1 MNFPLYIAKRY
12 LFSKSSNNAINIMTL
27 IASGGV
33 IIASAALF
41 IVLSVFAG
49 LKDFSLQFSSFVD
62 PDLKLMPTEGK
73 SFQWTENDKATL
85 LKIEGIADYSEIVE
99 ERIIIKSENKNLLAT
114 LKGVDE
120 NYLNVTNIDTMV
132 TKGNW
137 FSPNTNEVVSGWGIS
152 NNLSFGILDYLT
164 PLSLYVPKVGKG
176 QASSPKGYY
185 NSVYVTNVGLFD
197 LNNEELN
204 NNYIFSDIKL
214 AKQLLSY
221 NDGQLSALELK
232 LTPEA
237 NEADIKTQLVTSFGN
252 KFYIKNRA
260 ELNDALFK
268 MLNTENLAIYLIF
281 TLVIIIALFN
291 VIGAIIM
298 MILDK
303 KKSLN
308 TLFNLGTEPKTI
320 KSIFF
325 WQGSLMTIVSG
336 IIGVS
341 IGLLV
346 VFLQQTFSL
355 VMLVPEIDMPYPVR
369 LNFLNVLVVL
379 ATIFALG
386 IVASRIASQRITKQL
401 IQS

>member
-1 MNFPLYIAKRY
+1 VNFPLYIAKRY

-49 LKDFSLQFSSFVD
+49 LKDFSLQYSSFVD
-62 PDLKLMPTEGK
+62 PDLKLIPSAGK
-73 SFQWTENDKATL
+73 SFQWEENDKATL
-85 LKIEGIADYSEIVE
+85 LKIEGIASYSEIIE
-99 ERIIIKSENKNLLAT
+99 ERIFIKSNNKNLVAT
-114 LKGVDE
+114 LKGVDA
-120 NYLNVTNIDTMV
+120 NYRKVTSIDSMV

-137 FSPNTNEVVSGWGIS
+137 ITPGSNDVVSGWGIS
-152 NNLSFGILDYLT
+152 NNLSFGIINYLK
-164 PLSLYVPKVGKG
+164 PLSLYVPKIGVG
-176 QASSPKGYY
+176 QASTPKGYY
-185 NSVYVTNVGLFD
+185 NSVFVNNVGLFEINEQM
-197 LNNEELN
+197 NNE
-204 NNYIFSDIKL
+204 YIFSDIEL
-214 AKQLLSY
+214 AKRLLSY
-221 NDGQLSALELK
+221 SDQQLSAIEIKLNPNTNESDIRAELE
-232 LTPEA
+232 
-237 NEADIKTQLVTSFGN
+237 TSFGN
-252 KFYIKNRA
+252 KFIIKNRA

-308 TLFNLGTEPKTI
+308 TLYHLGTETKAI

-325 WQGSLMTIVSG
+325 LQGSLMTVVSG
-336 IIGVS
+336 LIGVT

-346 VFLQQTFSL
+346 VFLQQNFEF
-355 VMLVPEIDMPYPVR
+355 VMLTPDLAYPVR
-369 LNFLNVLVVL
+369 LNFFNVIVVL
-379 ATIFALG
+379 ITIFALG
-386 IVASRIASQRITKQL
+386 IVASKIASQRITPSL
-401 IQS
+401 IKS

>member
-1 MNFPLYIAKRY
+1 
-12 LFSKSSNNAINIMTL
+12 MTG

-49 LKDFSLQFSSFVD
+49 LKDYSLEFSSFVD
-62 PDLKLMPTEGK
+62 PDLKLIPSEGK
-73 SFQWTENDKATL
+73 SFLFSEEDISQLNAVN
-85 LKIEGIADYSEIVE
+85 GIASYSKIIE
-99 ERIIIKSENKNLLAT
+99 ERIIIKTENKNLLAT
-114 LKGVDE
+114 LKGVDS
-120 NYLNVTNIDTMV
+120 NFLKVTNIDSMISR
-132 TKGNW
+132 GNW
-137 FSPNTNEVVSGWGIS
+137 ISNESNEVVAGSGIAY
-152 NNLSFGILDYLT
+152 NLSFGVLDYLK
-164 PLSLYVPKVGKG
+164 PLSIYVPKPGKG
-176 QASSPKGYY
+176 QISSLKGAY
-185 NSVYVTNVGLFD
+185 NSAYVQNVGLF
-197 LNNEELN
+197 NINEELN
-204 NNYIFSDIKL
+204 NEYVFADINL
-214 AKQLLSY
+214 AKSLLSY
-221 NDGQLSALELK
+221 KTNQLSALELK
-232 LTPEA
+232 LKPEIDESEIRTTLESIFP
-237 NEADIKTQLVTSFGN
+237 NRFI
-252 KFYIKNRA
+252 IKNR
-260 ELNDALFK
+260 EQLNDALFK

-341 IGLLV
+341 IGLLI
-346 VFLQQTFSL
+346 VFLQQTFDL
-355 VMLVPEIDMPYPVR
+355 VMLTPELPYPVR
-369 LNFLNVLVVL
+369 LHFINVLIVL

-386 IVASRIASQRITKQL
+386 IIASRIASQRITKKL

>member
-1 MNFPLYIAKRY
+1 
-12 LFSKSSNNAINIMTL
+12 MTL

-33 IIASAALF
+33 IIASSALF

-49 LKDFSLQFSSFVD
+49 LKDYSLNFSSFVD
-62 PDLKLMPTEGK
+62 PDLKLLPSEGK
-73 SFQWTENDKATL
+73 SFQWTAHDSTTL
-85 LKIEGIADYSEIVE
+85 LKIEGIANHSEIIE
-99 ERIIIKSENKNLLAT
+99 ERIFIRSENKNLVAT

-137 FSPNTNEVVSGWGIS
+137 ITPKSNEVVSGWGIS
-152 NNLSFGILDYLT
+152 NNLSFGIINYLK

-176 QASSPKGYY
+176 QSSSPKGYY
-185 NSVYVTNVGLFD
+185 NSVYVNNVGLFEI
-197 LNNEELN
+197 NEKLN
-204 NNYIFSDIKL
+204 NNYIFSDIEL
-214 AKQLLSY
+214 AKYLLSY
-221 NDGQLSALELK
+221 NDTQLSALELK
-232 LTPEA
+232 LTPDA
-237 NEADIKTQLVTSFGN
+237 NEDDVRKQLETTFGN
-252 KFYIKNRA
+252 KFNIKNRA
-260 ELNDALFK
+260 QLNDALFK

-298 MILDK
+298 MILDR

-308 TLFNLGTEPKTI
+308 TLFNLGTETKAI

-325 WQGSLMTIVSG
+325 LQGSLMTIVSG
-336 IIGVS
+336 LIGVS

-346 VFLQQTFSL
+346 VFLQQNFEF
-355 VMLVPEIDMPYPVR
+355 VMLTPDLAYPVR
-369 LNFLNVLVVL
+369 IHFSNVLIVL

-386 IVASRIASQRITKQL
+386 ILASKIASQRITPGL
-401 IQS
+401 IKS

>member
-33 IIASAALF
+33 IIASAALL

-49 LKDFSLQFSSFVD
+49 LKDFSLQYSSFVD
-62 PDLKLMPTEGK
+62 PDLKLIPTEGK
-73 SFQWTENDKATL
+73 SFQWTEKDKASL
-85 LKIEGIADYSEIVE
+85 IKIDGIDSYSKIVE
-99 ERIIIKSENKNLLAT
+99 ERIFIKSDNKNLVAT

-120 NYLNVTNIDTMV
+120 NYLKVTNIDSMV

-137 FSPNTNEVVSGWGIS
+137 ITPGTNDVVSGWGIS
-152 NNLSFGILDYLT
+152 NNLSFGILDYLQ
-164 PLSLYVPKVGKG
+164 PLSLYVPKVGVG
-176 QASSPKGYY
+176 QASTPQGYY
-185 NSVYVTNVGLFD
+185 NSVYVTNVGLFEI
-197 LNNEELN
+197 NEELN
-204 NNYIFSDIKL
+204 NKYMFADIEL
-214 AKQLLSY
+214 ARQLL
-221 NDGQLSALELK
+221 NFADNQLSAVELK
-232 LTPEA
+232 LNNDSDE
-237 NEADIKTQLVTSFGN
+237 DHIRSQLKATFGD
-252 KFYIKNRA
+252 KFIIKNRA

-308 TLFNLGTEPKTI
+308 TLFHLGTETKAI

-325 WQGSLMTIVSG
+325 LQGSLMTIVSG
-336 IIGVS
+336 IIGVV
-341 IGLLV
+341 IGIIV
-346 VFLQQTFSL
+346 VFVQQTFEL
-355 VMLVPEIDMPYPVR
+355 VMLTPDLAYPVR
-369 LNFLNVLVVL
+369 LNFFNVILVLV
-379 ATIFALG
+379 TIFAFG
-386 IVASRIASQRITKQL
+386 IMASKIASQRITPSL
-401 IQS
+401 IKS

>member
-1 MNFPLYIAKRY
+1 
-12 LFSKSSNNAINIMTL
+12 MTL

-62 PDLKLMPTEGK
+62 PDLKLFPVEGK
-73 SFQWTENDKATL
+73 SFKWSKEDAFNLSQIKG
-85 LKIEGIADYSEIVE
+85 IEAYSEIIE

-114 LKGVDE
+114 LKGVDP
-120 NYLNVTNIDTMV
+120 NYLLVTDIDSMV
-132 TKGNW
+132 SRGNW
-137 FSPNTNEVVSGWGIS
+137 LSYGSNDVVSGWGIS
-152 NNLSFGILDYLT
+152 NKLSFGIFDYLK
-164 PLSLYVPKVGKG
+164 PLSLYVPKPGKG
-176 QASSPKGYY
+176 QMSSLKGAY
-185 NSVYVTNVGLFD
+185 NSVYVNNVGLFD
-197 LNNEELN
+197 INEQLNNE
-204 NNYIFSDIKL
+204 YVFADIEL
-214 AKQLLSY
+214 AKSLLNY
-221 NDGQLSALELK
+221 NNSQISALELR
-232 LTPEA
+232 LDSQT
-237 NEADIKTQLVTSFGN
+237 NESEVRSEITNTFKNRF
-252 KFYIKNRA
+252 KIKNRA

-308 TLFNLGTEPKTI
+308 TLFNLGTETKTI

-325 WQGSLMTIVSG
+325 LQGSLMTVMSG
-336 IIGVS
+336 LIGVS
-341 IGLLV
+341 IGLLIV
-346 VFLQQTFSL
+346 ILQQSFEMI
-355 VMLVPEIDMPYPVR
+355 MLTPELPYPVR
-369 LNFLNVLVVL
+369 LNFFNVLIVL

-386 IVASRIASQRITKQL
+386 IIASRIASQRITKGL

>member
-1 MNFPLYIAKRY
+1 VNFPLYIAKRY

-49 LKDFSLQFSSFVD
+49 LKDYSLAFSSFVD
-62 PDLKLMPTEGK
+62 PDFKLIPTEGK
-73 SFQWTENDKATL
+73 SFLFSKEDITKLNSID
-85 LKIEGIADYSEIVE
+85 GIASYSKIIE
-99 ERIIIKSENKNLLAT
+99 ERIIIKTENKNLLAT
-114 LKGVDE
+114 LKGVDS
-120 NYLNVTNIDTMV
+120 NFLKVTNVDSMV

-137 FSPNTNEVVSGWGIS
+137 ITPSSNDVVSGAGIS
-152 NNLSFGILDYLT
+152 YNLSFGVFNYLQ
-164 PLSLYVPKVGKG
+164 PLSIYVPKPGKG
-176 QASSPKGYY
+176 QASTPKGYY
-185 NSVYVTNVGLFD
+185 NSAYVNNVGIF
-197 LNNEELN
+197 NVNPELN
-204 NNYIFSDIKL
+204 DEYIFSDIRL
-214 AKQLLSY
+214 AKSLLNY
-221 NDGQLSALELK
+221 KENQVSALELK
-232 LTPEA
+232 LVSNA
-237 NEADIKTQLVTSFGN
+237 NESDTRAQLESTFPN
-252 KFYIKNRA
+252 RFIIKNR
-260 ELNDALFK
+260 EQLNDALFK

-341 IGLLV
+341 IGLIV
-346 VFLQQTFSL
+346 VFMQQSFEL
-355 VMLVPEIDMPYPVR
+355 IMLTPELAYPVR
-369 LNFLNVLVVL
+369 LNFMNVFIVLV
-379 ATIFALG
+379 TIFALG
-386 IVASRIASQRITKQL
+386 IIASRIASQRITKQL
-401 IQS
+401 IRS

>member
-33 IIASAALF
+33 VIASAALL

-49 LKDFSLQFSSFVD
+49 LKNYSLQFSSFVD
-62 PDLKLMPTEGK
+62 PDLKLLPIEGK
-73 SFQWTENDKATL
+73 SFLFSETDISKLNNID
-85 LKIEGIADYSEIVE
+85 GIASYSKIIE

-114 LKGVDE
+114 LKGVDS
-120 NYLNVTNIDTMV
+120 NYLKV
-132 TKGNW
+132 TKIDSMLSQGSWITSN
-137 FSPNTNEVVSGWGIS
+137 SNDVVAGSGIS
-152 NNLSFGILDYLT
+152 YNLSFGVLDYLK
-164 PLSLYVPKVGKG
+164 PLSIYVPKPGKG

-185 NSVYVTNVGLFD
+185 NSAFVNNVGLF
-197 LNNEELN
+197 NINEELN
-204 NNYIFSDIKL
+204 NEYIFSDINL
-214 AKQLLSY
+214 AKSLLNYSD
-221 NDGQLSALELK
+221 NQLSALELNIN
-232 LTPEA
+232 PI
-237 NEADIKTQLVTSFGN
+237 NEESEIREQLQLAFPN
-252 KFYIKNRA
+252 RFIIKNRA

-308 TLFNLGTEPKTI
+308 TLFNLGTEPKSI

-336 IIGVS
+336 IIGVT
-341 IGLLV
+341 IGVITVL
-346 VFLQQTFSL
+346 LQQSFEL
-355 VMLVPEIDMPYPVR
+355 VMLTPELSYPVK
-369 LNFLNVLVVL
+369 LSVLNVFIVL

-386 IVASRIASQRITKQL
+386 IIASRIASQRITKQL

>member
-1 MNFPLYIAKRY
+1 MNFSLYIAKRY

-33 IIASAALF
+33 VIASAALF

-49 LKDFSLQFSSFVD
+49 LKDYSLQFSSFVD
-62 PDLKLMPTEGK
+62 PDLKLLPIEGK
-73 SFQWTENDKATL
+73 SFVFSDNDISIIKS
-85 LKIEGIADYSEIVE
+85 IEGIASYSEIIE

-114 LKGVDE
+114 LKGVDS
-120 NYLNVTNIDTMV
+120 NFLNVTNMDSMV

-137 FSPNTNEVVSGWGIS
+137 ITPESNDVVSGWGIS
-152 NNLSFGILDYLT
+152 NNLSFGILDYRKA
-164 PLSLYVPKVGKG
+164 LSLYVPKPGKG
-176 QASSPKGYY
+176 QSSSLKSLY
-185 NSVYVTNVGLFD
+185 NSAYVNNVGLFD
-197 LNNEELN
+197 VNEELN
-204 NNYIFSDIKL
+204 SEYVFSGIGL
-214 AKQLLSY
+214 AKQLLNY
-221 NDGQLSALELK
+221 KENQISALELK
-232 LTPEA
+232 LSPNA
-237 NEADIKTQLVTSFGN
+237 NESDVRAQIDSSFQN
-252 KFYIKNRA
+252 RFNIKNRA
-260 ELNDALFK
+260 QLNNALFK

-320 KSIFF
+320 RSIFF
-325 WQGSLMTIVSG
+325 WQGSLMTMVSG
-336 IIGVS
+336 VVGV
-341 IGLLV
+341 ILGVLI
-346 VFLQQTFSL
+346 VFLQQSFQL
-355 VMLVPEIDMPYPVR
+355 IMLTPELPYPSR
-369 LNFLNVLVVL
+369 LNVVNVLIVL

-386 IVASRIASQRITKQL
+386 VFASQIASRRITKSL

>member
-1 MNFPLYIAKRY
+1 
-12 LFSKSSNNAINIMTL
+12 MTL

-62 PDLKLMPTEGK
+62 PDLKLMPSEGK
-73 SFQWTENDKATL
+73 SFQWTELDNTSL
-85 LKIEGIADYSEIVE
+85 LKIEGIAAYSEIIE
-99 ERIIIKSENKNLLAT
+99 ERIIIKSENKNLIAT
-114 LKGVDE
+114 LKGVDH
-120 NYLNVTNIDTMV
+120 NYLNVTSIDTMV

-137 FSPNTNEVVSGWGIS
+137 LRPNSNEVVAGWGIS
-152 NNLSFGILDYLT
+152 NNLSFGIFDYLK

-176 QASSPKGYY
+176 QASSINGYY
-185 NSVYVTNVGLFD
+185 NSVFVSNVGLFEI
-197 LNNEELN
+197 NEKLN
-204 NNYIFSDIKL
+204 NNYVFSDIEL
-214 AKQLLSY
+214 AKRLLSY
-221 NDGQLSALELK
+221 NNEQLSAIELK
-232 LTPEA
+232 LKPNTKES
-237 NEADIKTQLVTSFGN
+237 DIRTQLEATFKN
-252 KFYIKNRA
+252 KFIIKNRA

-308 TLFNLGTEPKTI
+308 TLFNLGTETKTI

-325 WQGSLMTIVSG
+325 LQGSLMTIVSG
-336 IIGVS
+336 IIGVT

-346 VFLQQTFSL
+346 VFLQQTFEL
-355 VMLVPEIDMPYPVR
+355 VMLTPELAYPVR
-369 LNFLNVLVVL
+369 LNYLNVVIVL
-379 ATIFALG
+379 LTIFALG
-386 IVASRIASQRITKQL
+386 IVASKIASQRITRDL
-401 IQS
+401 IKS

>member
-1 MNFPLYIAKRY
+1 
-12 LFSKSSNNAINIMTL
+12 MTL

-49 LKDFSLQFSSFVD
+49 LKDYSLQFSSFVD
-62 PDLKLMPTEGK
+62 PDLKLVPSRGK
-73 SFQWTENDKATL
+73 SFLFSDEDKSKLMTVDGIVSYS
-85 LKIEGIADYSEIVE
+85 KIIE

-114 LKGVDE
+114 IKGVDS
-120 NYLNVTNIDTMV
+120 NFINVTNIDSMI
-132 TKGNW
+132 TKGSWLTPESND
-137 FSPNTNEVVSGWGIS
+137 VVSGWGIS
-152 NNLSFGILDYLT
+152 HNLSFGILDYRKS
-164 PLSLYVPKVGKG
+164 LSIYVAKPGKG
-176 QASSPKGYY
+176 QISTI
-185 NSVYVTNVGLFD
+185 NSAYSAAYVNNVGLFD
-197 LNNEELN
+197 INEELN
-204 NNYIFSDIKL
+204 SEYIFADIAL
-214 AKQLLSY
+214 VKQLLNYKNNQIS
-221 NDGQLSALELK
+221 SLELK

-237 NEADIKTQLVTSFGN
+237 NESEIRELLQAAFPN
-252 KFYIKNRA
+252 KFIIKNR
-260 ELNDALFK
+260 EQLNDALFK

-308 TLFNLGTEPKTI
+308 TMFNLGAEPKMI

-325 WQGSLMTIVSG
+325 LQGSLMTIVSG
-336 IIGVS
+336 FIGIV

-346 VFLQQTFSL
+346 VFLQQSFEL
-355 VMLVPEIDMPYPVR
+355 VMLTPDLPYPVQ
-369 LNFLNVLVVL
+369 LNLYNIIIVL
-379 ATIFALG
+379 ATIFGLG
-386 IVASRIASQRITKQL
+386 VVASRIASQRITKQL

>member
-1 MNFPLYIAKRY
+1 
-12 LFSKSSNNAINIMTL
+12 MTW

-49 LKDFSLQFSSFVD
+49 LKDFSLEFSSFVD
-62 PDLKLMPTEGK
+62 PDLKLIPTEGK
-73 SFQWTENDKATL
+73 SFVFSQDDASKLNAINEIASYS
-85 LKIEGIADYSEIVE
+85 KIIE

-114 LKGVDE
+114 LKGVDS
-120 NYLNVTNIDTMV
+120 NYLQVTNIDSMV
-132 TKGNW
+132 SKGNW
-137 FSPNTNEVVSGWGIS
+137 ISPESNDVVSGWGIS
-152 NNLSFGILDYLT
+152 NNLSFGIFNYLK
-164 PLSLYVPKVGKG
+164 PLSLYVPKPGRG
-176 QASSPKGYY
+176 QASSIEGYY
-185 NSVYVTNVGLFD
+185 NSAYVNNVGLFD
-197 LNNEELN
+197 INEQLNNE
-204 NNYIFSDIKL
+204 YVFADISL
-214 AKQLLSY
+214 AKSLLNYKENQVS
-221 NDGQLSALELK
+221 SLELK
-232 LTPEA
+232 LKPNTDESEVRA
-237 NEADIKTQLVTSFGN
+237 QLESAFPN
-252 KFYIKNRA
+252 RFIIKNR
-260 ELNDALFK
+260 EQLNDALFK

-320 KSIFF
+320 RSIFF

-336 IIGVS
+336 IIGVT
-341 IGLLV
+341 IGLLI
-346 VFLQQTFSL
+346 VFLQQSFDL
-355 VMLVPEIDMPYPVR
+355 VMLTPELPYPVR
-369 LNFLNVLVVL
+369 LNFINILIVL

-386 IVASRIASQRITKQL
+386 IIASRIASQRITKQL

>member
-33 IIASAALF
+33 IIAAAALF

-49 LKDFSLQFSSFVD
+49 LKDYSLQFSSFVD

-73 SFQWTENDKATL
+73 SFLFSKDEKASL
-85 LKIEGIADYSEIVE
+85 NAIKGIATYSKIIE

-114 LKGVDE
+114 LKGVDA
-120 NYLNVTNIDTMV
+120 NYLEVTRIDSMITR
-132 TKGNW
+132 GNW
-137 FSPNTNEVVSGWGIS
+137 ISPESNDVVSGWGIS
-152 NNLSFGILDYLT
+152 NNLSFGIFNYLK
-164 PLSLYVPKVGKG
+164 PLSLYVPKPGKG
-176 QASSPKGYY
+176 QVSSLKGMY
-185 NSVYVTNVGLFD
+185 NSVYVNNVGLFD
-197 LNNEELN
+197 INEQLNNEYVFAN
-204 NNYIFSDIKL
+204 FDL
-214 AKQLLSY
+214 AKSLLNY
-221 NDGQLSALELK
+221 NENQLSALEIK
-232 LTPEA
+232 LQPD
-237 NEADIKTQLVTSFGN
+237 ADESEIKSQIETAFPN
-252 KFYIKNRA
+252 KFSIKNRE

-303 KKSLN
+303 KKSIH
-308 TLFNLGTEPKTI
+308 TLFSLGTEPKTI

-336 IIGVS
+336 LIGVT
-341 IGLLV
+341 IGMLI
-346 VFLQQTFSL
+346 VFIQQSFEL
-355 VMLVPEIDMPYPVR
+355 IMLTPELPYPVR
-369 LNFLNVLVVL
+369 MNVFNILIVL
-379 ATIFALG
+379 ITIFALG
-386 IVASRIASQRITKQL
+386 IMASKIASQRITRDL
-401 IQS
+401 IKS

>member
-1 MNFPLYIAKRY
+1 
-12 LFSKSSNNAINIMTL
+12 MTL

-49 LKDFSLQFSSFVD
+49 LKDYSLQFSSFVD
-62 PDLKLMPTEGK
+62 PDLKIMPTEGK
-73 SFQWTENDKATL
+73 SFQFSENDRSKLNT
-85 LKIEGIADYSEIVE
+85 INGIAAYSKIIE

-114 LKGVDE
+114 IKGVDA
-120 NYLNVTNIDTMV
+120 NYLKVTNIDSMV
-132 TKGNW
+132 TQGNW
-137 FSPNTNEVVSGWGIS
+137 ISPESNGVVSGSGIS
-152 NNLSFGILDYLT
+152 YNLSFGIFNYLK
-164 PLSLYVPKVGKG
+164 PLSLYVPKTGKG
-176 QASSPKGYY
+176 QSSSLKGMY
-185 NSVYVTNVGLFD
+185 NSVYVNNVGLFNINEQ
-197 LNNEELN
+197 LNNE
-204 NNYIFSDIKL
+204 YIFADINL
-214 AKQLLSY
+214 AKSLLSY
-221 NDGQLSALELK
+221 NENQFSALELK
-232 LTPEA
+232 LAP
-237 NEADIKTQLVTSFGN
+237 DIDESEIRAQLESAFPN
-252 KFYIKNRA
+252 RFIIKNR
-260 ELNDALFK
+260 EQLNDALFK

-320 KSIFF
+320 RSIFF

-336 IIGVS
+336 IIGVT
-341 IGLLV
+341 IGLLI
-346 VFLQQTFSL
+346 VFLQQSFDL
-355 VMLVPEIDMPYPVR
+355 VMLTPELAYPVR

-386 IVASRIASQRITKQL
+386 IIASRIASQRITRQL

>member
-1 MNFPLYIAKRY
+1 MNFSFYIAKRY
-12 LFSKSSNNAINIMTL
+12 LFSKSSNNAINIMSR

-62 PDLKLMPTEGK
+62 PDLKLIAAQGK
-73 SFQWTENDKATL
+73 SFLWSDEDASKL
-85 LKIEGIADYSEIVE
+85 LSIDHVTSYSKVIE

-120 NYLNVTNIDTMV
+120 NYLKVTNIDSMV
-132 TKGNW
+132 KQGQW
-137 FSPNTNEVVSGWGIS
+137 LRPNSNEVVAGWGIS
-152 NNLSFGILDYLT
+152 RNLSFGVFDFLKS
-164 PLSLYVPKVGKG
+164 LSIYVPKPGKG
-176 QASSPKGYY
+176 QIGSLKSAY
-185 NSVYVTNVGLFD
+185 NAAYVSNVGLFD
-197 LNNEELN
+197 VNEEFNSKYL
-204 NNYIFSDIKL
+204 FSDIEL
-214 AKQLLSY
+214 AKTLLGY
-221 NDGQLSALELK
+221 QDHQISALELK
-232 LTPEA
+232 LAEG
-237 NEADIKTQLVTSFGN
+237 ADESIIREELSALYGDRFVV
-252 KFYIKNRA
+252 KNR
-260 ELNDALFK
+260 EQLNDALFK

-308 TLFNLGTEPKTI
+308 TLFSLGAEIKSI

-325 WQGSLMTIVSG
+325 LQGSLMTILSG
-336 IIGVS
+336 LIGVS
-341 IGLLV
+341 IGFII
-346 VFLQQTFSL
+346 VFLQQRFEWILLT
-355 VMLVPEIDMPYPVR
+355 PELPYPVR
-369 LNFLNVLVVL
+369 LKFFNILIVIV
-379 ATIFALG
+379 TIFALG
-386 IVASRIASQRITKQL
+386 IIASRIASQRISKSL